1 MPEEIKNETSVET
14 DKKDID
20 VNEVIGAI
28 FNSPKEEEV
37 DTSKVKKPVNI
48 FSKPIPVTQDDA
60 AKKARLK
67 MVIIEGL
74 LFGAF
79 LTSITIIYS
88 LSGLAARLDPMTNAN
103 TPNFLFF
110 LLEFVLFSGL
120 IGVGDY
126 FLTEKRVNDY
136 NAKMAGINFD
146 IGDEI
151 EMALKAQEAEG
162 ITAEQAAAQNKSNG
176 EESGPAPFLEVKCV
190 AGEKSLTDKKFE
202 AYLNEKLAGSA
213 ETCKVIIE
221 GPTGMQT
228 VALFIRSLTVD
239 EGEFKNGVVM
249 QLISAAKNAAN
260 DNGLA
265 AVIIGK
271 RVYGDMQLNMSSGE
285 KYGIKFVEEIK
296 IQEAYPGAL
305 MGVSGSLKF

>member
-1 MPEEIKNETSVET
+1 MPEEMKNETE
-14 DKKDID
+14 KKDID
-20 VNEVIGAI
+20 VSEVIGAI
-28 FNSPKEEEV
+28 FSKKEEKDEEV

-48 FSKPIPVTQDDA
+48 FSKPIPVTQDET

-88 LSGLAARLDPMTNAN
+88 LSGLASRLDPMTNAN

-110 LLEFVLFSGL
+110 FLEFVFFSVV

-136 NAKMAGINFD
+136 NSKMAGINFD
-146 IGDEI
+146 IGNEI
-151 EMALKAQEAEG
+151 EMALKEQEEAG
-162 ITAEQAAAQNKSNG
+162 ITAEVAAAQNKSNG

-202 AYLNEKLAGSA
+202 AYLNDELAGVA
-213 ETCKVIIE
+213 ETCKATID
-221 GPTGMQT
+221 GPLGMQT
-228 VALFIRSLTVD
+228 IVIFIRSLSAKD
-239 EGEFKNGVVM
+239 GEFKNGVVM
-249 QLISAAKNAAN
+249 QLINAAKAAAAE
-260 DNGLA
+260 NGLA
-265 AVIIGK
+265 AVVIGK
-271 RVYGDMQLNMSSGE
+271 RVYGDMQLNISSAE
-285 KYGIKFVEEIK
+285 KFGITFVEEIK

-305 MGVSGSLKF
+305 MGVSGTLRF

>member
-1 MPEEIKNETSVET
+1 MPEEMKNETE
-14 DKKDID
+14 KKDID
-20 VNEVIGAI
+20 VSEVIGAI
-28 FNSPKEEEV
+28 FSKKEEKDEEV

-48 FSKPIPVTQDDA
+48 FSKPIPVTQDET

-88 LSGLAARLDPMTNAN
+88 LSGLASRLDPMTNAN

-110 LLEFVLFSGL
+110 FLEFLFFSVV

-136 NAKMAGINFD
+136 NSKMAGINFD
-146 IGDEI
+146 IGNEI
-151 EMALKAQEAEG
+151 EMALKEQEEAG
-162 ITAEQAAAQNKSNG
+162 ITAEVAAAQNKSNG

-202 AYLNEKLAGSA
+202 AYLNDELAGVA
-213 ETCKVIIE
+213 ETCKATID
-221 GPTGMQT
+221 GPLGMQT
-228 VALFIRSLTVD
+228 IVIFIRSLSAKD
-239 EGEFKNGVVM
+239 GEFKNGVVM
-249 QLISAAKNAAN
+249 QLINAAKAAAAE
-260 DNGLA
+260 NGLA
-265 AVIIGK
+265 AVVIGK
-271 RVYGDMQLNMSSGE
+271 RVYGDMQLNISSAE
-285 KYGIKFVEEIK
+285 KFGITFVEEIK

-305 MGVSGSLKF
+305 MGVSGTLRF

>member
-1 MPEEIKNETSVET
+1 MPEEMKNETE
-14 DKKDID
+14 KKDID

-28 FNSPKEEEV
+28 FSKKEEKDAEV

-48 FSKPIPVTQDDA
+48 FSKPIPVTQDET

-79 LTSITIIYS
+79 LTSITVIYS
-88 LSGLAARLDPMTNAN
+88 LSGLASRLDPMTNAN

-110 LLEFVLFSGL
+110 FLEFVFFSVV

-136 NAKMAGINFD
+136 NSKMAGINFD
-146 IGDEI
+146 IGNEI
-151 EMALKAQEAEG
+151 EMALKEQEEAG
-162 ITAEQAAAQNKSNG
+162 ITAEAAAAQNKSNG

-202 AYLNEKLAGSA
+202 VYLNDELAGVA
-213 ETCKVIIE
+213 ETCKAIID
-221 GPTGMQT
+221 GPLGMQT
-228 VALFIRSLTVD
+228 IVIFIRSLSAKD
-239 EGEFKNGVVM
+239 GEFKNGVVM
-249 QLISAAKNAAN
+249 QLINAAKAAAAE
-260 DNGLA
+260 NGLA
-265 AVIIGK
+265 AVVIGK
-271 RVYGDMQLNMSSGE
+271 RVYGDMQLNISSAE
-285 KYGIKFVEEIK
+285 KFGITFVEEIK

-305 MGVSGSLKF
+305 MGVSGTLRF